1 VDSLV
6 NDYRKLAKVADGN
19 FGGLSVLQ
27 HVKSIRKLLTETES
41 HTMLD
46 FGCGR
51 GEAYKSPHKL
61 HHQLGLPRAAVTLYD
76 PAFMPTSKLPV
87 GQFDL
92 VVCSDVLEHLP
103 EHEVDDFVARLFEY
117 AKKAVWASVC
127 CRPAKKFFPDGRNLH
142 TCVKPFEWW
151 RDRFNA
157 AHYKETGARHTTL
170 GLPPDEGVPFTHVL
184 VETP

>member
-1 VDSLV
+1 MIP
-6 NDYRKLAKVADGN
+6 DYRELAKHADKN
-19 FGGLSVLQ
+19 FLGLSVLN
-27 HVKSIRKLLTETES
+27 HVVSIRKLLTDTES

-61 HHQLGLPRAAVTLYD
+61 YKQLGLPRHAVTLYD
-76 PAFMPTSKLPV
+76 PAFMPTAALPK

-92 VVCSDVLEHLP
+92 VVCSDVLEHIP
-103 EHEVDDFVARLFEY
+103 EHEVDEFIARLFSY

-142 TCVKPFEWW
+142 VTVQPFDWW
-151 RDRFNA
+151 GEKFSACAGDAGPGFA
-157 AHYKETGARHTTL
+157 
-170 GLPPDEGVPFTHVL
+170 L
-184 VETP
+184 VETK

>member
-1 VDSLV
+1 MDSMIP
-6 NDYRKLAKVADGN
+6 DYRELAKHADKN
-19 FGGLSVLQ
+19 FQGVSILN
-27 HVKSIRKLLTETES
+27 HVVSIRKLLTETDS

-51 GEAYKSPHKL
+51 GEAYKPPHKL
-61 HHQLGLPRAAVTLYD
+61 YKQLGLPRHAVTLYD
-76 PAFMPTSKLPV
+76 PAFMPTATLPK

-92 VVCSDVLEHLP
+92 VVCSDVLEHVP
-103 EHEVDDFVARLFEY
+103 EHEVDEFVARLFSY

-142 TCVKPFEWW
+142 VTVKPFAWW
-151 RDRFNA
+151 EEKFGRQ
-157 AHYKETGARHTTL
+157 KGA
-170 GLPPDEGVPFTHVL
+170 DFML

>member
-1 VDSLV
+1 MDSMIP
-6 NDYRKLAKVADGN
+6 DYRELAKHADKN
-19 FGGLSVLQ
+19 FQGLSILN
-27 HVKSIRKLLTETES
+27 HVVSIRKLLTETES

-61 HHQLGLPRAAVTLYD
+61 YKQLGLPRHAVTLYD

-92 VVCSDVLEHLP
+92 VVCSDVLEHLV
-103 EHEVDDFVARLFEY
+103 EDEVDAFIARLFRY
-117 AKKAVWASVC
+117 AKKAVWASAC
-127 CRPAKKFFPDGRNLH
+127 ARPAKKFFPDGRNLH
-142 TCVKPFEWW
+142 TCIKPISWW
-151 RDRFNA
+151 EDRFRA
-157 AHYKETGARHTTL
+157 ACGP
-170 GLPPDEGVPFTHVL
+170 LPFVL

>member
-1 VDSLV
+1 MIP
-6 NDYRKLAKVADGN
+6 DYRALAKVADGN
-19 FGGLSVLQ
+19 FGGLSILQ
-27 HVKSIRKLLTETES
+27 HVKSIRTLLTETES

-61 HHQLGLPRAAVTLYD
+61 YKQLGLPRHAVTLYD
-76 PAFMPTSKLPV
+76 PAFMPTATLPK

-92 VVCSDVLEHLP
+92 VICSDVLEHIP
-103 EHEVDDFVARLFEY
+103 EHEVDEFVARLFSY

-142 TCVKPFEWW
+142 VTVKPLAWW
-151 RDRFNA
+151 VEVFKRQNPEI
-157 AHYKETGARHTTL
+157 H
-170 GLPPDEGVPFTHVL
+170 GVL
-184 VETP
+184 METP

>member
-1 VDSLV
+1 MDSMIP
-6 NDYRKLAKVADGN
+6 DYRELAKHADKNFQGISILNHVA
-19 FGGLSVLQ
+19 
-27 HVKSIRKLLTETES
+27 SIRRLLTDTDS

-61 HHQLGLPRAAVTLYD
+61 YKHLGLPRHAVTLYD
-76 PAFMPTSKLPV
+76 PAFMPTATLPK

-92 VVCSDVLEHLP
+92 VVCSDVLEHIP
-103 EHEVDDFVARLFEY
+103 EHEVDEFVARLFSY

-127 CRPAKKFFPDGRNLH
+127 CRPAKKCFPDGRNLH
-142 TCVKPFEWW
+142 VTVQPFEWW
-151 RDRFNA
+151 EEKFSQQS
-157 AHYKETGARHTTL
+157 
-170 GLPPDEGVPFTHVL
+170 GVDFVL

>member
-1 VDSLV
+1 MDSMIP
-6 NDYRKLAKVADGN
+6 DYRELAKHADKN
-19 FGGLSVLQ
+19 FLGLSILNYAT
-27 HVKSIRKLLTETES
+27 SIRKLLTATDS
-41 HTMLD
+41 RTMLD

-61 HHQLGLPRAAVTLYD
+61 YKQLGLPRHAVTLYD
-76 PAFMPTSKLPV
+76 PVFMPTAVLPV

-92 VVCSDVLEHLP
+92 VVCSDVLEHIP
-103 EHEVDDFVARLFEY
+103 EHEVDEFVARLFSY

-142 TCVKPFEWW
+142 VTVRDYPWW
-151 RDRFNA
+151 NDRFCA
-157 AHYKETGARHTTL
+157 ANRDP
-170 GLPPDEGVPFTHVL
+170 GLAFVL